1 MRHQSRLQ
9 FRSIFRVKVSNP
21 KTNALIGYV
30 GDVSEHGLKLL
41 SDTPFAQGARLP
53 VRLRMRVKED
63 EVLQFDLD
71 VTYKWT
77 GSNPKTGYFEAG
89 FILEQRSAEFTL
101 LVEKMR
107 VQRGETENDDYSPA

>member
-9 FRSIFRVKVSNP
+9 FRSIFRVKVSNR

-63 EVLQFDLD
+63 EVLQFVLD
-71 VTYKWT
+71 VTCKWT

-107 VQRGETENDDYSPA
+107 VQRGETENGDYSPA

>member
-63 EVLQFDLD
+63 EVLQFVLD
-71 VTYKWT
+71 VTCKWT

-107 VQRGETENDDYSPA
+107 VQRGETENGDYSPA